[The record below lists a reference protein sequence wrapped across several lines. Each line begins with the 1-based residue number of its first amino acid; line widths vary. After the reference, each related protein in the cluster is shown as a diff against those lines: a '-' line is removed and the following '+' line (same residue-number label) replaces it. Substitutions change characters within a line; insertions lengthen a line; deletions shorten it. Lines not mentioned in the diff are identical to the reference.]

1 MQLFSRRVYNEPS
14 SENFFQK
21 IAYFCDYQFFEDTH
35 TYTYNNRNVE
45 KSVTQFIERFVEPF
59 DEAKWLPKKAKER
72 GITPEELKLE
82 WTRKSLISTTT
93 GTLFHKFMEESLSG
107 KTFQPDYSKMSND
120 ITCEVQNRYS
130 KLIELATNFLLDTKH
145 KLTPVKSEFIVGY
158 EDKIAG
164 QIDELF
170 YNNTTGN
177 FDIYDW
183 KTNKAIN
190 CWNTWHKCLLKP
202 FGNLDDCELNIY
214 SLQLSTYK
222 ALLKKQNIHVDKLN
236 IVWFN
241 ENNKSYQVMPCKDV
255 SDNIANILFN

>member
-1 MQLFSRRVYNEPS
+1 MDLFSRRVYKES
-14 SENFFQK
+14 TSENFFQN
-21 IAYFCDYQFFEDTH
+21 ISYFCDYQFFEDTH
-35 TYTYNNRNVE
+35 TYTYNNKNVE
-45 KSVTQFIERFVEPF
+45 KSVTQFIEKFVEPF
-59 DEAKWLPKKAKER
+59 DEDKWLPKKAKER

-82 WTRKSLISTTT
+82 WNTKSIISTTT

-107 KTFQPDYSKMSND
+107 KTFYPDYSKVN
-120 ITCEVQNRYS
+120 CEIVSEVDNRYS
-130 KLIELATNFLLDTKH
+130 KLVPLANKFLSDIKH
-145 KLTPVKSEFIVGY
+145 TLIPVKSEFIVGY

-164 QIDELF
+164 QIDEIF
-170 YNNTTGN
+170 YNSSTSK

-190 CWNTWHKCLLKP
+190 CWNTWHKRLLSP

-222 ALLKKQNIHVDKLN
+222 ALLKKQNIFIDKLN

-241 ENNKSYQVMPCKDV
+241 ENNKSYQVIPCKDV
-255 SDNIANILFN
+255 SEDIANMLFN